1 MVVQTPIRL
10 LSRWLRCQRH
20 GRTGVSNETCKELS
34 CLTLSRMTGTAS
46 PTQSSPISLQSFD
59 FDHASESGVTSISS
73 LPDSLPVPTTQGDI
87 SKRKTSLPA
96 DHGDSARLFPPIS
109 LLSPSSRNS
118 LTAFRM
124 HKDNPAQPLL
134 FNQILIDEPF
144 DSIEARVVHEKDLK
158 TDDLLWLL
166 VDGNSPRSVGIS
178 PAYSQSGGLQ
188 ALACAFD
195 TRVLIIRFHST
206 KAYRDGEATGS
217 GTQPR
222 NVERRMLLE
231 EELLCRDLCTLYAF
245 DLAPLALSL
254 YLHFH
259 ICVTDAVDIQS
270 ALVIPNRSVMESV
283 MKVVDDGSPIFS
295 DNIIRAFE
303 NMLYQSSK
311 HKDLNDLVQ
320 RAWLSYYIGQYDFE
334 AIREMF
340 YKAPKVDTAKFSLD
354 VRCFLYWIDLLCIS
368 RRRFNKE
375 LNILQKLA
383 YDILRQD
390 NMKPQS
396 VTHEIKTRWDDKKQK
411 MVAVSQRYANRVT
424 PDAVSVQL
432 LIECCFSDLI
442 FSSEF
447 WSTWHMAQ
455 MPSTEFLV
463 SLAMPNL
470 FVASLLA
477 RKWSTIWKVKM

>member
-1 MVVQTPIRL
+1 
-10 LSRWLRCQRH
+10 
-20 GRTGVSNETCKELS
+20 
-34 CLTLSRMTGTAS
+34 
-46 PTQSSPISLQSFD
+46 
-59 FDHASESGVTSISS
+59 
-73 LPDSLPVPTTQGDI
+73 
-87 SKRKTSLPA
+87 
-96 DHGDSARLFPPIS
+96 
-109 LLSPSSRNS
+109 
-118 LTAFRM
+118 M

-254 YLHFH
+254 HLHFH

-303 NMLYQSSK
+303 NTLYQSSK
-311 HKDLNDLVQ
+311 HKDLTDLVQ
-320 RAWLSYYIGQYDFE
+320 RAWLCYYIGQYDFGT
-334 AIREMF
+334 IKDMF
-340 YKAPKVDTAKFSLD
+340 YKAPKVDTAKFSPD
-354 VRCFLYWIDLLCIS
+354 VRCFFYWIDYTLHLTTSLQQGTEHFTKIS
-368 RRRFNKE
+368 IRHATTGQYEATVRH
-375 LNILQKLA
+375 
-383 YDILRQD
+383 
-390 NMKPQS
+390 
-396 VTHEIKTRWDDKKQK
+396 T
-411 MVAVSQRYANRVT
+411 
-424 PDAVSVQL
+424 
-432 LIECCFSDLI
+432 
-442 FSSEF
+442 
-447 WSTWHMAQ
+447 
-455 MPSTEFLV
+455 
-463 SLAMPNL
+463 
-470 FVASLLA
+470 
-477 RKWSTIWKVKM
+477 